1 LNPAPLFIFNSFF
14 LAANAVGI
22 ELLLVLILL
31 MFSALMSGSEV
42 AFFSLQLKS
51 LEDSD
56 ETSIDPSIQRVLS
69 LLRKPKRLLATILV
83 VNNFINIAIVL
94 LFSMLS
100 NFFFKDIEN
109 QIIILIIEVGII
121 TSIILIFGEILP
133 KVYANRN
140 ALPFSKRM
148 APFIIILDRY
158 ILFWITIPM
167 SKTTT
172 FIEGRLGDK
181 GNQFS
186 VDKLSQALE
195 LTSEDETTFDEQ
207 RILKGIVNFGN
218 TDTKEVMC
226 SRMDMFALSEDLTFE
241 QIIPIILEQGFSRIP
256 VFTKMKDNIKGILY
270 VKDLLPNINKK
281 DFDWQKLLKP
291 PIYVPENK
299 KLDDL
304 LKEFQ
309 KKKIHLAIVV
319 DEYGGTSGLITLEDI
334 MEEIVGDISD
344 EFDEEDMSYSKLDEN
359 TYLFEAKINLKDFFK
374 VINLEDTEDY
384 EAIKG
389 DAETLAGLLL
399 EITKKFPKKGQKIK
413 FKGYSFI
420 VEELD
425 QMRIKQVKVVLPKSN
440 K

>member
-1 LNPAPLFIFNSFF
+1 MDSTLLFTSSSFF
-14 LAANAVGI
+14 LNANAVGI
-22 ELLLVLILL
+22 EILLVFILL
-31 MFSALMSGSEV
+31 IFSALMSGSEV

-56 ETSIDPSIQRVLS
+56 ETEIDPSIKRVLS

-83 VNNFINIAIVL
+83 ANNFINIAIVL
-94 LFSMLS
+94 LLSMLS
-100 NFFFKDIEN
+100 KFFFKGIEN

-140 ALPFSKRM
+140 ALSFSKRI
-148 APFIIILDRY
+148 ALFIIILDRY
-158 ILFWITIPM
+158 VLFWITIPM
-167 SKTTT
+167 SQTTT
-172 FIEGRLGDK
+172 FIERRLGNK

-195 LTSEDETTFDEQ
+195 LTGEDETTFDEQ

-226 SRMDMFALSEDLTFE
+226 SRMDMFALSEDLTLE
-241 QIIPIILEQGFSRIP
+241 QIIPIILERGFSRIP
-256 VFTKMKDNIKGILY
+256 VFTEMKDNIKGILY

-281 DFDWQKLLKP
+281 NFDWQNLLKP

-304 LKEFQ
+304 LKEFK

-344 EFDEEDMSYSKLDEN
+344 EFDEEDMSYSRIDEN
-359 TYLFEAKINLKDFFK
+359 TYVFEAKINLKDFFK
-374 VINLEDTEDY
+374 VIDLEDTEDY

-413 FKGYSFI
+413 FKGYLFT